1 VSSHVAASDRDLT
14 VDIFVQIYPVV
25 RISEHGL
32 RQVVRECGDVASASD
47 IRLQQTQEGTDG
59 GVFMDG
65 FYAADHDVPGA
76 YVECNFL
83 TPVSTP
89 KSWRTDLGSV
99 GCPFEVNVAISWM
112 AGMSALPKV
121 LIGW

>member
-1 VSSHVAASDRDLT
+1 
-14 VDIFVQIYPVV
+14 
-25 RISEHGL
+25 
-32 RQVVRECGDVASASD
+32 
-47 IRLQQTQEGTDG
+47 
-59 GVFMDG
+59 MDG

-99 GCPFEVNVAISWM
+99 ACPFEVNVAISWM
-112 AGMSALPKV
+112 GRHERAPESIDWMVRNSPYMVNLGFL
-121 LIGW
+121 LIKHRRGGRSVAPQE